1 MRVSRP
7 SSPDVLALGSEA
19 SRAARATGKRT
30 RLGASGVG
38 GWKRGP
44 AWRNPYT
51 NLRCRRTG
59 FCRRGFPAGFT
70 KRSRRWWA
78 PNGVARVRRLNG
90 ISVTNPLESTLW
102 SNLAGQVDSW
112 FKTARDLF

>member
-1 MRVSRP
+1 MARP
-7 SSPDVLALGSEA
+7 GWAG
-19 SRAARATGKRT
+19 GKEGL
-30 RLGASGVG
+30 LGATRIPIYAVGARGSAAGVS
-38 GWKRGP
+38 
-44 AWRNPYT
+44 
-51 NLRCRRTG
+51 
-59 FCRRGFPAGFT
+59 PAGFT